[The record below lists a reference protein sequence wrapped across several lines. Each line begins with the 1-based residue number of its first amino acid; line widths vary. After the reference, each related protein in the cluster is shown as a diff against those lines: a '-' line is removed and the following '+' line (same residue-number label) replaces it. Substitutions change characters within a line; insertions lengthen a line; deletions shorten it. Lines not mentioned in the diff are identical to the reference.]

1 MKDILHSRF
10 EMKQMSEPKDGF
22 ATFTGYASVFD
33 YTDAQ
38 MDVVKKGAFSNSIV
52 DRKNV
57 KMLWQHDAHQPI
69 GIYPVMHE
77 DQKGL
82 YVEGQICLDAA
93 KGKECHALMKQ
104 GAIDS
109 LSIGFM
115 TKDAEY
121 DKKTGVRSIKAVDL
135 YEISPVTFPANDMAM
150 IDNVKSIISRAS
162 ALKDMTIKEFERKI
176 RDVFQCSQNE
186 AKAIAS
192 KGFKEI
198 HRDGDDLVFDP
209 WAKILGSFAI
219 N

>member
-1 MKDILHSRF
+1 MKDILYSKF
-10 EMKQMSEPKDGF
+10 EMKAMSEPQDGF

-33 YTDAQ
+33 YTDSQ
-38 MDVVKKGAFSNSIV
+38 MDVVKKGAFQQSIIN
-52 DRKNV
+52 RKNV

-69 GIYPVMHE
+69 GLYPVMQE
-77 DQKGL
+77 DGKGL

-93 KGKECHALMKQ
+93 KGKECYALMKQ

-115 TKDAEY
+115 TKDYEI
-121 DKKTGVRSIKAVDL
+121 DKKTGIRAIKAVDL

-150 IDNVKSIISRAS
+150 IDNVKSIVTRAS
-162 ALKDMTIKEFERKI
+162 ALKDMTIKDFERKL
-176 RDVFQCSQNE
+176 RDVFNCTQNE
-186 AKAIAS
+186 AKLIAS

-198 HRDGDDLVFDP
+198 HRDGEAVNP
-209 WAKILGSFAI
+209 WAKVLGSFVT